1 MRSSGPFGSLAALA
15 CAAAVVA
22 TVAGGSG
29 TARADGEAD
38 ALLDRMDR
46 ATSGAANKVW
56 ICRMRSI
63 GTDGEVREGR
73 FLMLQNGGDKRLL
86 RFLSP
91 ANMRNTAMLA
101 LGKGELYVYLPDDKR
116 VRRLGT
122 SALNQ
127 TFLGADFNAED
138 LGAVRLKDEFEA
150 RIVQRSGNET
160 KIELRPKHSSQWS
173 RVVAVVGEH
182 DLIPRMEFYD
192 RSGKLARTWNRTYER
207 QKSRYEAW
215 VPSRM
220 LMVNELSKHATELLV
235 EVGDS
240 DKPITDDIFSLR
252 ALQRGD
258 DLRYAP

>member
-1 MRSSGPFGSLAALA
+1 MRSSFVALALVA
-15 CAAAVVA
+15 CAAGPARVA
-22 TVAGGSG
+22 H
-29 TARADGEAD
+29 ADADAD
-38 ALLDRMDR
+38 ALVARMDR
-46 ATSGAANKVW
+46 ATSGTANKVW

-101 LGKGELYVYLPDDKR
+101 LGKGELYVYLSDEKR

-138 LGAVRLKDEFEA
+138 LGAVRLGEDFDA
-150 RIVQRSGNET
+150 RIVGHTGNET
-160 KIELRPKHSSQWS
+160 RVELKPKHSSQWS
-173 RVVAVVGEH
+173 RVVAVVADH
-182 DLIPRMEFYD
+182 DLVPRMEFYD

-220 LMVNELSKHATELLV
+220 LMVNEQSKHATELIV

>member
-1 MRSSGPFGSLAALA
+1 MRRTSLAVALA
-15 CAAAVVA
+15 LAVVCAAAA
-22 TVAGGSG
+22 W
-29 TARADGEAD
+29 RAPMPRRTQ
-38 ALLDRMDR
+38 LLDRMDR
-46 ATSGAANKVW
+46 AVQGAANKVW

-63 GTDGEVREGR
+63 GTDGNVREGR
-73 FLMLQNGGDKRLL
+73 FLMLQNSGDKRLL

-91 ANMRNTAMLA
+91 ADMRNTAMLA
-101 LGKGELYVYLPDDKR
+101 LGKGELYVYLPADRR

-127 TFLGADFNAED
+127 TFLGSR
-138 LGAVRLKDEFEA
+138 LLRRGSRRGAAQRRLRRQGGRPRAAA
-150 RIVQRSGNET
+150 RPGSSSCPST
-160 KIELRPKHSSQWS
+160 PSQWS
-173 RVVAVVGEH
+173 RIVAVVVEH
-182 DLIPRMEFYD
+182 DLVPRMEFYD
-192 RSGKLARTWNRTYER
+192 QKGKLARTWTRTFER

-215 VPSRM
+215 VPARM
-220 LMVNELSKHATELLV
+220 LMVNEQSKHATELIV

>member
-1 MRSSGPFGSLAALA
+1 MKRTSIAVALA
-15 CAAAVVA
+15 LGVVC
-22 TVAGGSG
+22 AGGV
-29 TARADGEAD
+29 ARADAEAD
-38 ALLDRMDR
+38 QLLDRMDR
-46 ATSGAANKVW
+46 AVQGAANKVW

-63 GTDGEVREGR
+63 GTDGNVREGR
-73 FLMLQNGGDKRLL
+73 FLMLQNSADKRLL

-91 ANMRNTAMLA
+91 ADMRNTAMLA
-101 LGKGELYVYLPDDKR
+101 LGKGELYVYLPADRR

-127 TFLGADFNAED
+127 TFLGSDFYAED
-138 LGAVRLKDEFEA
+138 LGSVRLKDDYDA
-150 RIVQRSGNET
+150 KIVSRNGSET
-160 KIELRPKHSSQWS
+160 KLELVPKHASQWS
-173 RVVAVVGEH
+173 RIVAVVAEH
-182 DLIPRMEFYD
+182 DLTPRMEFYD
-192 RSGKLARTWNRTYER
+192 QKGKLARTWTRTFER

-215 VPSRM
+215 VPARM
-220 LMVNELSKHATELLV
+220 LMVNEQSKHATELIV

>member
-1 MRSSGPFGSLAALA
+1 MKRISLAVALA
-15 CAAAVVA
+15 LVCL
-22 TVAGGSG
+22 GGV
-29 TARADGEAD
+29 ARADAEAEQ
-38 ALLDRMDR
+38 LLDRIDR
-46 ATSGAANKVW
+46 AVQGAANKVW

-63 GTDGEVREGR
+63 GTDGNVREGR
-73 FLMLQNGGDKRLL
+73 FLMLQNSADKRLL

-91 ANMRNTAMLA
+91 ADMRNTAMLA
-101 LGKGELYVYLPDDKR
+101 LGKGELYVYLPADRR

-127 TFLGADFNAED
+127 TFLGSDFYAED
-138 LGAVRLKDEFEA
+138 LGSVRLKDDYDA
-150 RIVQRSGNET
+150 KIVSKSGNET
-160 KIELRPKHSSQWS
+160 KLELTPKHASQWS
-173 RVVAVVGEH
+173 RIVVIMAEH
-182 DLIPRMEFYD
+182 DLTPRMEFYD
-192 RSGKLARTWNRTYER
+192 AKGKLARTWTRTFER

-215 VPSRM
+215 VPARM
-220 LMVNELSKHATELLV
+220 LMVNEQSKHATELIV

>member
-1 MRSSGPFGSLAALA
+1 MRSSF
-15 CAAAVVA
+15 AAVLALVTCAGVA
-22 TVAGGSG
+22 H
-29 TARADGEAD
+29 ADPAAE
-38 ALLDRMDR
+38 ALLGRVDR
-46 ATSGAANKVW
+46 AVAGAANRVW

-63 GTDGEVREGR
+63 GTDGNVREGR
-73 FLMLQNGGDKRLL
+73 FLMLQNSADKRLL

-91 ANMRNTAMLA
+91 ADMRNTAMLA
-101 LGKGELYVYLPDDKR
+101 LGKGELYVYLPADRR

-127 TFLGADFNAED
+127 TFLGSDFYAED
-138 LGAVRLKDEFEA
+138 LGSVRLKDDYDA
-150 RIVQRSGNET
+150 KIVSRNGSET
-160 KIELRPKHSSQWS
+160 KLELVPKHASQWS
-173 RVVAVVGEH
+173 RIVAIVAEH
-182 DLIPRMEFYD
+182 DLTPRMEFYD
-192 RSGKLARTWNRTYER
+192 QKGKLARTWTRTFER

-215 VPSRM
+215 VPARM
-220 LMVNELSKHATELLV
+220 LMVNEQSKHATELIV

>member
-1 MRSSGPFGSLAALA
+1 MRSSVGVGVAALL
-15 CAAAVVA
+15 CVAAVGV
-22 TVAGGSG
+22 
-29 TARADGEAD
+29 ARADAEAD
-38 ALLDRMDR
+38 ALLERMDR
-46 ATSGAANKVW
+46 AVAGTANKVW

-63 GTDGEVREGR
+63 GTDGNVREGR
-73 FLMLQNGGDKRLL
+73 FLMLQNAGAKRLL

-91 ANMRNTAMLA
+91 ADMRNTAMLA
-101 LGKGELYVYLPDDKR
+101 LGEGELYVYLPADKR

-127 TFLGADFNAED
+127 TFLGSDFYAED
-138 LGAVRLKDEFEA
+138 LGSVRLRDGFAA
-150 RIVQRSGNET
+150 RIMGKSGTET
-160 KIELRPKHSSQWS
+160 RVELTPKRASQWS
-173 RVVAVVGEH
+173 RVVAIVGEH

-192 RSGKLARTWNRTYER
+192 RNGKLARTWNRTYER

-220 LMVNELSKHATELLV
+220 LMVNEQSKHATELIV

-240 DKPITDDIFSLR
+240 EKPITDDIFSLR
-252 ALQRGD
+252 ALQRLD

>member
-1 MRSSGPFGSLAALA
+1 MRSSLVLAALL
-15 CAAAVVA
+15 AAAGV
-22 TVAGGSG
+22 
-29 TARADGEAD
+29 ARADAETD
-38 ALLDRMDR
+38 ALLARMDS
-46 ATSGAANKVW
+46 AVAGAANKVW

-63 GTDGEVREGR
+63 ATDGNVREGR
-73 FLMLQNGGDKRLL
+73 FLMLQNAGDKRLL

-91 ANMRNTAMLA
+91 ADMRNTAMLA
-101 LGKGELYVYLPDDKR
+101 LGKGELYVYLPADRR

-127 TFLGADFNAED
+127 TFLGSDFYAED
-138 LGAVRLKDEFEA
+138 LGSVRLHDDYDA
-150 RIVQRSGNET
+150 RITSKSGTERRV
-160 KIELRPKHSSQWS
+160 ELTPKHPSQWS
-173 RVVAVVGEH
+173 RIVAVVVDH
-182 DLIPRMEFYD
+182 DLVPRMEFYD

-215 VPSRM
+215 VPTRM
-220 LMVNELSKHATELLV
+220 LMVNEQNKHATELIV

>member
-1 MRSSGPFGSLAALA
+1 MRSSLVLLLLLGLAGL
-15 CAAAVVA
+15 
-22 TVAGGSG
+22 
-29 TARADGEAD
+29 ARADAEGD

-46 ATSGAANKVW
+46 AASGTANKVW

-73 FLMLQNGGDKRLL
+73 FLMLQNRGDRRIL

-101 LGKGELYVYLPDDKR
+101 LGKGELYVYLPEDR
-116 VRRLGT
+116 RIRRLGS

-127 TFLGADFNAED
+127 TFLGSDFNAED
-138 LGAVRLKDEFEA
+138 LGTVRLRDDYEGK
-150 RIVQRSGNET
+150 ILSKSGSET
-160 KIELRPKHSSQWS
+160 KVELKPKHESQWS
-173 RVVAVVGEH
+173 RVVATVGEH
-182 DLIPRMEFYD
+182 DVVPRLEYYGRD
-192 RSGKLARTWNRTYER
+192 GKLARTWNRTFAR
-207 QKSRYEAW
+207 QHSSYEAW
-215 VPSRM
+215 VPTRM
-220 LMVNELSKHATELLV
+220 LMVNEQTKHATELIV

>member
-1 MRSSGPFGSLAALA
+1 MRSSVALA
-15 CAAAVVA
+15 LFVV
-22 TVAGGSG
+22 TVAGGV
-29 TARADGEAD
+29 ARAADGEAA

-46 ATSGAANKVW
+46 ATQGAANKVW

-63 GTDGEVREGR
+63 GTDGNVREGR
-73 FLMLQNGGDKRLL
+73 FLMLQNAADKRLL

-91 ANMRNTAMLA
+91 ADMRNTAMLA
-101 LGKGELYVYLPDDKR
+101 LGKGELYVYLPADRR

-127 TFLGADFNAED
+127 TFLGSDFYAED
-138 LGAVRLKDEFEA
+138 LGSVRLHEDYDA
-150 RIVQRSGNET
+150 RIVQKSGNEVRL
-160 KIELRPKHSSQWS
+160 ELMPKHPSQWS
-173 RVVAVVGEH
+173 RVVAVVVDH
-182 DLIPRMEFYD
+182 DLVPKLEFYD
-192 RSGKLARTWNRTYER
+192 QKGKLARTWTRTFER
-207 QKSRYEAW
+207 AKSRYEAW
-215 VPSRM
+215 VPTRM
-220 LMVNELSKHATELLV
+220 LMVNEVNKHATELIV